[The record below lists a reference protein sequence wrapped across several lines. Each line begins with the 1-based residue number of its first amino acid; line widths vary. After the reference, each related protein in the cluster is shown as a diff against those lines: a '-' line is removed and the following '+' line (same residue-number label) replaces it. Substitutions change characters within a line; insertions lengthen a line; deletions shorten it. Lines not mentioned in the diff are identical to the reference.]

1 MRLSIVRTPPG
12 RSVVI
17 ALSLAFA
24 IVGLMGQ
31 GLLQAGG
38 FFRNA
43 AVGGVAIDAD
53 GVLSS
58 PTVADMEALR
68 VAVAER
74 ITAVPQDMDTGLV
87 ERRISLKMLEQALQ
101 QSTHR
106 DLGQLP
112 DEIKYLAGLQ
122 RIQYV
127 LVYPE
132 QQDIVLVGPGEG
144 WQINER
150 GHVVGKTTGRPVI
163 QLEDLLVAFQAT
175 FHGEEGIS
183 CSIDPTEQ
191 GTLAM
196 RQFVRDQKQF
206 SPQAVQGIAESLG
219 PQQITITGVPETS
232 HFARVLVAADYRMK
246 RIAMRLEPSPLPT
259 LPSFLEMLAGSR
271 VKLTNMMPRW
281 WLACDY
287 EPLAR
292 SEDGLAWEIRGQGVQ
307 VKTEDSIIAQ
317 DGSFQRVEGR
327 ENPLAAEWAETMTR
341 QYEQVSEKDA
351 VFAQLRSLMDLA
363 VVAALVRQEALHERA
378 GCSLP
383 TLVGENH
390 DFALQAW
397 NPPKSVATECSFV
410 KRGKDYLITASGGV
424 QIDAWKFAGQSQV
437 SPQMANVLT
446 KTEHQ
451 PNRWWW

>member
-1 MRLSIVRTPPG
+1 MRVSMNRWRCIRPLTV
-12 RSVVI
+12 
-17 ALSLAFA
+17 ALSLALLSWLPQA
-24 IVGLMGQ
+24 T
-31 GLLQAGG
+31 LQAGG

-53 GVLSS
+53 GVLRN
-58 PTVADMEALR
+58 PTVEDMRALR
-68 VAVAER
+68 DAVAER
-74 ITAVPQDMDTGLV
+74 LATVPQEMDQGLS
-87 ERRISLKMLEQALQ
+87 ERRISLRMLDQAIQ
-101 QSTHR
+101 QATHR
-106 DLGQLP
+106 DLGMLP

-163 QLEDLLVAFQAT
+163 QLEDLLVAFRAT
-175 FHGEEGIS
+175 FTGQEGIS
-183 CSIDPTEQ
+183 CSIDPTEE
-191 GTLAM
+191 GTRAM
-196 RQFVRDQKQF
+196 QQFVRSQRQF
-206 SPQAVQGIAESLG
+206 SPQAIEGIAQSLG
-219 PQQITITGVPETS
+219 PQQITVTGVPETS

-246 RIAMRLEPSPLPT
+246 RIAMRLDPSPLQT

-292 SEDGLAWEIRGQGVQ
+292 SEDGLAWELRGQGVQ
-307 VKTEDSIIAQ
+307 VKTEDSLVRA
-317 DGSFQRVEGR
+317 DGSLERREGQ
-327 ENPLAAEWAETMTR
+327 ENPLAVQWAESMTR
-341 QYEQVSEKDA
+341 QYDQLSDKDA
-351 VFAQLRSLMDLA
+351 VFAQLRSLMDMA
-363 VVAALVRQEALHERA
+363 VVAALIRQEGLLERA
-378 GCSLP
+378 QCSLP
-383 TLVGENH
+383 SLTGNNQ
-390 DFALQAW
+390 DFTLQAW
-397 NPPKSVATECSFV
+397 NPPKSVATQCSFV
-410 KRGKDYLITASGGV
+410 KRGRDYLITASGGV
-424 QIDAWKFAGQSQV
+424 QIDAWKYAGQSQV
-437 SPQMANVLT
+437 SQHMSSVLA